1 MHPIYWWHF
10 GCTLYIG
17 GTLGA
22 LKILESPSLC
32 SRLLTQIFLRAFVPI
47 DPMNVRTKF
56 EARSFSRSWDNREYS
71 KNLGSPWICPH
82 FLFSKIFNGLLFGW
96 TLWMYRPNLKSVA
109 LPITEIIAGSQKIS
123 GRRGSGMILSER
135 ALVSSYS
142 NPYKLF
148 LYQHSLAEF

>member
-1 MHPIYWWHF
+1 
-10 GCTLYIG
+10 
-17 GTLGA
+17 
-22 LKILESPSLC
+22 
-32 SRLLTQIFLRAFVPI
+32 
-47 DPMNVRTKF
+47 
-56 EARSFSRSWDNREYS
+56 
-71 KNLGSPWICPH
+71 
-82 FLFSKIFNGLLFGW
+82 
-96 TLWMYRPNLKSVA
+96 MYRPNLKSVA